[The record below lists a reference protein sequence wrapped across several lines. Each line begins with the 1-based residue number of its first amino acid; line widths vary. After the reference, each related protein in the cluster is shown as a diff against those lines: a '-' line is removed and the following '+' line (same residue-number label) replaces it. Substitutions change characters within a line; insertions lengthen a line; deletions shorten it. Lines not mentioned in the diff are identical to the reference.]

1 MHSLAF
7 NLFVIIVQD
16 RTVIP
21 CWWSKAGK
29 MQYLVVLATESG
41 GSALQS
47 LVLRGWQAVHR
58 VGLELERGLGLIST
72 AVSGPERLAGGS
84 PCGP

>member
-1 MHSLAF
+1 
-7 NLFVIIVQD
+7 
-16 RTVIP
+16 
-21 CWWSKAGK
+21 

-72 AVSGPERLAGGS
+72 AVSGPERLASCPGS
-84 PCGP
+84 YLWFYSSKMRIKNQEMGFQLEDSVYQKK